1 MLNWKK
7 HDMENAH
14 LENDGIYYHQKM
26 VEKAQLENAQQ
37 GKHTTWKMIE
47 QKMYNLAKGRIYHHW
62 KMKEKAQLENA
73 QPGKCTP
80 GKRQN
85 LPPLEYDRKSTH

>member
-62 KMKEKAQLENA
+62 KMIELHIWYVLDMENS
-73 QPGKCTP
+73 PPDKVEYTTNGK
-80 GKRQN
+80 
-85 LPPLEYDRKSTH
+85 